1 VNALTADDIRTIAD
15 AIVRGGGRL
24 GRGAAAVLAPAAL
37 AFGLSRML
45 EAYAHDADLRLR
57 TFSSRDQALAWLR
70 AEAAT

>member
-1 VNALTADDIRTIAD
+1 
-15 AIVRGGGRL
+15 
-24 GRGAAAVLAPAAL
+24 
-37 AFGLSRML
+37 ML